1 MDFLSAGVVFAFGT
15 SAFLLIGRK
24 YAALASVFRTG
35 RQKAGSRRA
44 ALEKTAQLFAAIASC
59 FVLGY
64 SLRATKSGDFV
75 VAGYLLTDA
84 AFLSAYLL
92 IAAAGLF
99 GQLKYWRLS

>member
-1 MDFLSAGVVFAFGT
+1 VDYVSFGVVFSLGAI
-15 SAFLLIGRK
+15 AFLLIGRK

-35 RQKAGSRRA
+35 RQKASSNEALKKTSR
-44 ALEKTAQLFAAIASC
+44 LLAAIAFC

-64 SLRATKSGDFV
+64 SLRATKSDDFV

-92 IAAAGLF
+92 IAITGLF
-99 GQLKYWRLS
+99 GQLKYWRLA